1 MVVPMVDVRLM
12 RVSMLNG
19 FMYVRMRVD
28 STIWN
33 LLFCVVVCVM
43 TVIMPVPMVVFTDCV
58 KVLMRMFLAQ

>member
-43 TVIMPVPMVVFTDCV
+43 TVIMPVPMVVFSDCV
-58 KVLMRMFLAQ
+58 NVFVRVLFA